1 MSDVK
6 AIVGGR
12 LIDGTGSEPLEGS
25 VVVVEGNKIR
35 AVGRKGDVDVPSGA
49 EVLDAS
55 GKTVMPGLIEAHT
68 HPLGERSLEP
78 GFRKYYD
85 NLVSSPVLPLLK
97 SVDVLRRL
105 LTYGVTSVRILHG
118 PYPRHLR

>member
-25 VVVVEGNKIR
+25 IVVVEGKKIR
-35 AVGRKGDVDVPSGA
+35 VVGRKGNLNVPSGA

-55 GKTVMPGLIEAHT
+55 GKTVMPGLI
-68 HPLGERSLEP
+68 
-78 GFRKYYD
+78 
-85 NLVSSPVLPLLK
+85 
-97 SVDVLRRL
+97 
-105 LTYGVTSVRILHG
+105 
-118 PYPRHLR
+118 